1 MYLDK
6 DLDSGSE
13 KGPGPAYVSE
23 AGLRLDP
30 ATVNKL
36 QNVVK
41 CLAKTC
47 NIKHTYYFCTVFN
60 AYPASCYSSFYLNQH
75 QNYPQKVFCSYATCG
90 TKIIKFT

>member
-47 NIKHTYYFCTVFN
+47 NIKHT
-60 AYPASCYSSFYLNQH
+60 
-75 QNYPQKVFCSYATCG
+75 
-90 TKIIKFT
+90 